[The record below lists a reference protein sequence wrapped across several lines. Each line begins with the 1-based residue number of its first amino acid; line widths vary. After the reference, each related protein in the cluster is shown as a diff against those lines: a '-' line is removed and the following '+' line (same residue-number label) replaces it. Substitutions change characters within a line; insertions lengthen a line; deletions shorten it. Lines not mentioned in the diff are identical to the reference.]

1 MGQRGYSGGPGKM
14 MMMQTTLSH
23 SGGAKG
29 GQIKVVSMMGL
40 KGLADG
46 LDMGSEGMRS
56 QK

>member
-1 MGQRGYSGGPGKM
+1 M
-14 MMMQTTLSH
+14 MMMRTTLSH